1 MASAIP
7 GHEAVPLERA
17 KREQRKGKRKL
28 VFLAIAFLLVT
39 VCVAAGWEV
48 WAAVAWGRYGHYR
61 LAHGDPVMTR
71 FMPQYEVAER
81 HERIV
86 AAPPSVVFQAIGTSR
101 LEDSRIIR
109 SIFRGR
115 ELIFGQPAGV
125 RAAQPSFLQL
135 IRDIGWGVLDSTP
148 GREIV
153 FGAVTQPWQGDV
165 HFRSL
170 PIERFASFDST
181 GFAKIIWSV
190 GIDSLGPEQT
200 RLWTETRV
208 TTTDPES
215 RERFR
220 RYWATYSPGI
230 VLIRREALRI
240 IKNEAEGAASTSVS
254 GRQP

>member
-1 MASAIP
+1 M
-7 GHEAVPLERA
+7 VR
-17 KREQRKGKRKL
+17 
-28 VFLAIAFLLVT
+28 LAITLLV
-39 VCVAAGWEV
+39 VPICFAAGWGM
-48 WAAVAWGRYGHYR
+48 WAAVAWSRYGHIR
-61 LAHGDPVMTR
+61 LAHVDSLMTR
-71 FMPQYEVAER
+71 FMPKYEVAER

-86 AAPPSVVFQAIGTSR
+86 AAQPSVVFQAIGTIH

-125 RAAQPSFLQL
+125 RAAQPPFLQL
-135 IRDIGWGVLDSTP
+135 IREIGWGVLDSIP

-170 PIERFASFDST
+170 PNARFANFDSA
-181 GFAKIIWSV
+181 GYAKIVWSV

-240 IKNEAEGAASTSVS
+240 IKNEAER
-254 GRQP
+254 GRRH